1 MNNISIEGLTG
12 IIRSIYSGTNK
23 KND

>member
-12 IIRSIYSGTNK
+12 IIRSIYIGTNK